1 MKGNKGEWS
10 EIYALFK
17 ILSDKVLYVGDENLE
32 KIADIYYPIV
42 NVLRMENKNCYRYDI
57 NQDIVI
63 ISSNN
68 NEVARIAVAEFKE
81 NSIILF
87 DKIKKAKG
95 TFYVPELSD
104 FISKIQIDSLK
115 ADSNVKTDITIKV
128 HDQYSGQE
136 PILGFSIKSMIGS
149 AATLLNA
156 GKTTNFKY
164 QINGPLTT
172 DTANEINAI
181 NSRSKVLERLN
192 SLEKL
197 MCDVEFQQVESDVFS
212 NNLILI
218 DSLLPKLL
226 SFIVKKFYQSKYSK
240 LSELV
245 KEVEID
251 NPLSFDLTQQHQY
264 YQYKIKRFLT
274 DIALGMMPS
283 KVWNGVYEATG
294 GYLVIKEDGD
304 VICYH
309 IYNKNEF
316 ESYLYNNTKLETA
329 STSRH
334 GFGVIY
340 EKNDQFFINL
350 NLQIRF
356 IK

>member
-10 EIYALFK
+10 EIYTLFK
-17 ILSDKVLYVGDENLE
+17 VLSDKTLYVGDENLE

-42 NVLRMENKNCYRYDI
+42 NVLRMENKDCYQYDI
-57 NQDIVI
+57 SQDIVI

-68 NEVARIAVAEFKE
+68 NEIARVAISEFKD
-81 NSIILF
+81 NATLLF
-87 DKIKKAKG
+87 NQIKKAKG

-104 FISKIQIDSLK
+104 FINKIKICSLK
-115 ADSNVKTDITIKV
+115 ADANVKTDITIKV

-136 PILGFSIKSMIGS
+136 PVLGFSIKSMLGS

-156 GKTTNFKY
+156 GRTTNFKY
-164 QINGPLTT
+164 KINGVITT
-172 DTANEINAI
+172 EQLNDINAI
-181 NSRSKVLERLN
+181 NSRSKVLDRLN
-192 SLEKL
+192 TLEKQQ
-197 MCDVEFQQVESDVFS
+197 CDITFQCIENNVFS

-218 DSLLPKLL
+218 DSLLPNLL
-226 SFIVKKFYQSKYSK
+226 SFIVKAFYQSHYSK
-240 LSELV
+240 LSDLV
-245 KEVEID
+245 REVEID

-283 KVWNGVYEATG
+283 KTWNGVYEATG
-294 GYLVIKEDGD
+294 GYLVIKDDGD

-309 IYNKNEF
+309 IYNKNKF
-316 ESYLYNNTKLETA
+316 ENYLFNNTKLETA

-340 EKNDQFFINL
+340 KEDNQFFINL